1 MININFEWIIT
12 VLHGFL
18 TDYGTVGIFVG
29 SIVEEIIAPIPSTAV
44 IFLGSAFI
52 LNDKLISI
60 YSFFDLFLYIALP
73 AALGMTIGSLFI
85 YLITYYVGKPFIDKW
100 GKFLGLYWEDIN
112 LIKEKYKDKKSDDL
126 VIFILRAIPIVPSI
140 AITSFCGIIR
150 YPLKKIYDN
159 NLNWKLNKGY
169 DNRIFRMAIWKSI

>member
-1 MININFEWIIT
+1 M
-12 VLHGFL
+12 GK
-18 TDYGTVGIFVG
+18 IFR
-29 SIVEEIIAPIPSTAV
+29 
-44 IFLGSAFI
+44 
-52 LNDKLISI
+52 
-60 YSFFDLFLYIALP
+60 
-73 AALGMTIGSLFI
+73 SL
-85 YLITYYVGKPFIDKW
+85 L
-100 GKFLGLYWEDIN
+100 EDIN